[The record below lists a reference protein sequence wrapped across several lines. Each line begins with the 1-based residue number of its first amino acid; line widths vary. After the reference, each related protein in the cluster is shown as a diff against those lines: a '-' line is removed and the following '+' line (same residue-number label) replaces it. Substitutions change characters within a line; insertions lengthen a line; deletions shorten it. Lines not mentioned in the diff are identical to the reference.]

1 MTPPCL
7 FPPSH
12 HTPTSAAKIGRL
24 SGRRLTSLEPT
35 LLSSGGAAV
44 SSDGGTEGLDAALT
58 HAEFDLS
65 KMHNFQI
72 ELGGVN
78 WLDSQVVMLSLG
90 KRSLHDGTLT
100 RLQ

>member
-1 MTPPCL
+1 MFPCVFL
-7 FPPSH
+7 V
-12 HTPTSAAKIGRL
+12 R
-24 SGRRLTSLEPT
+24 
-35 LLSSGGAAV
+35 SS
-44 SSDGGTEGLDAALT
+44 TEGLDAALT

-65 KMHNFQI
+65 KMHNFHI